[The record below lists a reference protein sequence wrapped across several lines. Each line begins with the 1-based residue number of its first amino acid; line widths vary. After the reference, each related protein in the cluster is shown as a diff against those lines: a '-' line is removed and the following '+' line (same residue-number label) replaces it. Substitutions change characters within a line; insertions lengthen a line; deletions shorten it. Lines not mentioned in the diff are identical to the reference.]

1 MNTIRMGEGRG
12 NEGDKD
18 KENMKNEEEGEWR
31 EVEWNLEKRKKGSSI
46 ERVGKEEDRD
56 TLA

>member
-1 MNTIRMGEGRG
+1 MNKIRMGEGRG

-31 EVEWNLEKRKKGSSI
+31 EVE
-46 ERVGKEEDRD
+46 
-56 TLA
+56 

>member
-1 MNTIRMGEGRG
+1 MGEGRG

-46 ERVGKEEDRD
+46 ERVGKEKDRE